1 MAKFVFRFAGNLRV
15 KLRMEELKKLEYGKA
30 LAALEA
36 ERQKKAAMLL
46 ERENTINSFRDSI
59 NKEITPYDLQ
69 MHNNYLSL
77 LKNMIIKQDGAIK
90 KAEETAEIKRLE
102 LVEAMKERK
111 IMEKLREKDREV
123 FIKEEQLKE
132 QKIQDEIVSYRYSR
146 AQTGG
151 R

>member
-111 IMEKLREKDREV
+111 IMEKLKEKDFEE
-123 FIKEEQLKE
+123 FKIAEQLKE

-146 AQTGG
+146 A
-151 R
+151 